1 MRPEITPIPEHY
13 GNQASLATELKINRY
28 AVRTFHRDTWCEAYI
43 IYIGVLMTEFEM
55 KGIQE

>member
-1 MRPEITPIPEHY
+1 MTPIPEHY
-13 GNQASLATELKINRY
+13 GNQATLATELKINRY
-28 AVRTFHRDTWCEAYI
+28 TVRTFHRDTWCEAYI

>member
-1 MRPEITPIPEHY
+1 M
-13 GNQASLATELKINRY
+13 KINRY
-28 AVRTFHRDTWCEAYI
+28 TVRTFHRDTWCEAYI